1 MQRSQHTISVLVE
14 NQPGVLAHISGLFA
28 ARGFN
33 IDSLAVGETEDPTA
47 SRMTIVVNADAK
59 TLEQVV
65 KQLNRLVDVI
75 KVQDLTDEPYV
86 DRELIM
92 VKVSATPANRSELL
106 QVAEIFRARVVDIGI
121 KSLTIEA
128 TGDQEKV
135 EALIDLLRP
144 YGLKELVRTGRVAIA
159 RENSRV
165 KMGLPSERG
174 SPSVDDK
181 HVPPS

>member
-1 MQRSQHTISVLVE
+1 MRQGQHTIAVLVE

-33 IDSLAVGETEDPTA
+33 IDSLAVGETEDSTV

-65 KQLNRLVDVI
+65 KQLNRLIDVI
-75 KVQDLTDEPYV
+75 KVQDLTEESYI
-86 DRELIM
+86 DRELILA
-92 VKVSATPANRSELL
+92 KVAMAPNTRAELM
-106 QVAEIFRARVVDIGI
+106 QVAEIFRARVVDIGT

-165 KMGLPSERG
+165 KLSVSAERG
-174 SPSVDDK
+174 VSSVDDK